1 MIETQDLRAAV
12 QSGLIT
18 EAQAAALTGLADARM
33 QARDRVQDGEEPF
46 VLFKGFNEIFIVI
59 GLTILFAGW
68 AALAAAFGA
77 NLFEFGGPDTVLIA
91 SVTLGGLAWVQRYF
105 TLRRRMIAPSIAL
118 AIMTALTA
126 GVLGSALAWNIGWR
140 QMAGPSGVPGPTLSI
155 LPWVVIA
162 VVMAGHYRLFRV
174 PFDAAI
180 IATSVFAALWSAL
193 VSQGVIPDE
202 GMALLHM
209 SGSGAGAALSLAFG
223 LACFAIAMRF
233 DMSDPH
239 RVSTRSTT
247 GFWLHVMA
255 APAIVNTIALRLL
268 DLGPGG
274 QLLLLAVLLIL
285 AVVAIVIDR
294 RSFLVSG
301 AGYAVW
307 LIFTLFDGSAL
318 VIVFLGLGLV
328 LLGAQW
334 ERLRGAIMRSLPE
347 FSGKDR
353 LPPYGSL
360 T

>member
-12 QSGLIT
+12 QRGLIT
-18 EAQAAALTGLADARM
+18 EAQAAALTGMADARR

-59 GLTILFAGW
+59 GLTILFSGW
-68 AALAAAFGA
+68 VALSLAFGA
-77 NLFEFGGPDTVLIA
+77 ELFAPGGADTVLIA
-91 SVTLGGLAWVQRYF
+91 GVTLAGLAWVQRYF

-118 AIMTALTA
+118 AVMTALTA
-126 GVLGSALAWNIGWR
+126 GTLGMALSGMMGLSAFGSSVLSWA
-140 QMAGPSGVPGPTLSI
+140 
-155 LPWVVIA
+155 VVA
-162 VVMAGHYRLFRV
+162 VVMLWHYRVFRV

-180 IATSVFAALWSAL
+180 IAMAAFATLWSMLAW
-193 VSQGVIPDE
+193 QGVMPPD
-202 GMALLHM
+202 GMSLLHLSKDGPVALL
-209 SGSGAGAALSLAFG
+209 SFVFG
-223 LACFAIAMRF
+223 LACFALAMWF

-255 APAIVNTIALRLL
+255 APAIVNTVALRLL
-268 DLGPGG
+268 DQGQGG
-274 QLLLLAVLLIL
+274 QVLLLAVLLAL

-301 AGYAVW
+301 AGYSVW
-307 LIFTLFDGSAL
+307 LIFALFDGSAL

-334 ERLRGAIMRSLPE
+334 ERLRGAIMRLLPE
-347 FSGKDR
+347 FRGKDR
-353 LPPYGSL
+353 LPPYGS
-360 T
+360 TT